1 MVETED
7 YIFLVDHLVLAS
19 VCGLVIVGERIQC

>member
-7 YIFLVDHLVLAS
+7 YISLVDHLVLVS
-19 VCGLVIVGERIQC
+19 VCGLVIVGERIQR